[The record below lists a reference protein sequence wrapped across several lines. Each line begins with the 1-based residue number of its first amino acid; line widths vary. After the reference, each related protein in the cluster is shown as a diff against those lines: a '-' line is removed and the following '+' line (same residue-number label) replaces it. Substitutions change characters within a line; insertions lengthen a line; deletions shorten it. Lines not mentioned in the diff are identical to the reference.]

1 MARKQGSK
9 KPKASN
15 ANGPA
20 KSAKAAAAAAESAK
34 SAAQAGSTS
43 RRAVKEQVV
52 EAGLALAA
60 EIPWAEIKLQD
71 IAARAK
77 LPLAD
82 VVEVFPTK
90 LSVVCGFMR
99 HIDRKVIEN
108 LDPELAGEPARE
120 RLFDVLIGRFEA
132 LNPYKAGVRSLW
144 QALSRDPDALMVL
157 DSAVVRSQLAMM
169 AAAGL
174 NAEGL
179 SGMARAQGV
188 AMIFF
193 RTMGV
198 WLEDEDPGMARTMA
212 ALDRHL
218 RDAERLMRPLQGFG
232 IAARL
237 AGAFC
242 AAFFGRGGDRTRR
255 EEAT

>member
-9 KPKASN
+9 KPKSSS
-15 ANGPA
+15 ANSSA
-20 KSAKAAAAAAESAK
+20 KSARPAKAAASARGA
-34 SAAQAGSTS
+34 SRAGPMP

-52 EAGLALAA
+52 EAALALAA
-60 EIPWAEIKLQD
+60 EQPWTEIKLQD

-82 VVEVFPTK
+82 LVEVFPTK
-90 LSVVCGFMR
+90 LSVVRGFMR
-99 HIDRKVIEN
+99 HIDRQVIET
-108 LDPELAGEPARE
+108 LDPELAREPPRE

-132 LNPYKAGVRSLW
+132 LGPYRAGVRSLW
-144 QALSRDPDALMVL
+144 EALSRDPDALTL
-157 DSAVVRSQLAMM
+157 LNRAVIRSQLAMM

-179 SGMARAQGV
+179 SGMARAQGL
-188 AMIFF
+188 AMIFY

-198 WLEDEDPGMARTMA
+198 WLDDEDPGMARTMA

-232 IAARL
+232 TAARL
-237 AGAFC
+237 AAAFC
-242 AAFFGRGGDRTRR
+242 AAIFGRGRDQTRH